1 MILLFFK
8 MINKNL
14 PYWKK
19 IHTIIFDFDGVF
31 TDNKVIINEKGEES
45 VICNRSDGLAIELLN
60 NLKKESGWNLE
71 LLILTREKNKVVTK
85 RAEKLKIKCFH
96 GIENKLKFIKKFLVE
111 RSLKNDGLIYLGN
124 DINDIESM
132 EFSGYSVAPCD
143 AYKSVQNISDLI
155 INKKGGDGFI
165 REFVEKL
172 LHDQDLI
179 KLL

>member
-1 MILLFFK
+1 ML
-8 MINKNL
+8 NKKL

-31 TDNKVIINEKGEES
+31 TNNKVIINEKGEES
-45 VICNRSDGLAIELLN
+45 VLCDRSDGLAIELLN

-71 LLILTREKNKVVTK
+71 LLILTRERNKVVTK

-96 GIENKLKFIKKFLVE
+96 GIEDKLEFIKKFLVD

-132 EFSGYSVAPCD
+132 LFSGYSVSPSD
-143 AYKSVQNISDLI
+143 ANQSVLNISDLI

-165 REFVEKL
+165 REFVEKFL
-172 LHDQDLI
+172 YDQDLI

>member
-1 MILLFFK
+1 MS
-8 MINKNL
+8 NKDL

-31 TDNKVIINEKGEES
+31 TNNKVYVNEKGEES
-45 VICNRSDGLAIELLN
+45 VLCDRSDGLAIELLN
-60 NLKKESGWNLE
+60 NLKKKSGWNIH
-71 LLILTREKNKVVTK
+71 LLILTREKNKVVSK
-85 RAEKLKIKCFH
+85 RANKLKIKCFY
-96 GIENKLKFIKKFLVE
+96 GIKNKLEFIKNFLFE
-111 RSLKNDGLIYLGN
+111 RSLEKNGLIYLGN
-124 DINDIESM
+124 DINDIEAM
-132 EFSGYSVAPCD
+132 EYAGYSVAPCD
-143 AYKSVQNISDLI
+143 ANSSVLDISNLI